1 MEHQFSSIDK
11 QVWDNVAH
19 LEDSQCVRRFLCEV
33 AADGFEAPEYIG
45 LVKNIAE
52 NEEVSSTGNRR
63 RDDSGL
69 KSLPRMEGALKA
81 SSLLY
86 YAWL

>member
-19 LEDSQCVRRFLCEV
+19 LEESQCVRRFLCEV

-52 NEEVSSTGNRR
+52 NEEVSSTGYRR
-63 RDDSGL
+63 PDDSGL
-69 KSLPRMEGALKA
+69 LRMEGALKA